1 MKTKPIT
8 KNVDLTREC
17 FDKCNETPI
26 NPALRAL
33 MNQMDPRSPALDF
46 QRTPLAF
53 IIKNPQLIL
62 EHNENTGHFLNES
75 DLQSNETLDNSNS
88 GIITALAPK
97 NLCEDLGNISVSSDF
112 IQEVIRSNTETSTEA
127 DSLDSEAKC
136 IFEDKNKSVEVIS
149 NNENSTPKLGLLE
162 TNLDY
167 LETNLDTVRRRHKII
182 IKTKNAVKLESLN
195 VPIEA
200 APIAQNPDMKKDLS
214 ENDPRSPSV
223 GIDRTPILVTE
234 NKTDNKILKSNKKTN
249 SQMKE
254 VFKNNVK
261 LQKKKLLDEKFQEKD
276 SIRKITDSLLIYE
289 DVFPNIESPTLNPK
303 RVNLPSSDG
312 ARTPLACMINIDK
325 SRPNSKQNTPSNEN
339 IFDFNIKIDKL
350 ANVKSKIP
358 VRVSK
363 GSPPLTLRSSDM
375 KSMMARRTVPLDSE
389 NTPPQP
395 RKACWDTDNSVVL

>member
-8 KNVDLTREC
+8 KNVDLTKEC
-17 FDKCNETPI
+17 FDKCNTTPL

-33 MNQMDPRSPALDF
+33 MNQYDPRSPALDF

-53 IIKNPQLIL
+53 IIKNPNLIL
-62 EHNENTGHFLNES
+62 EHNENTSNFLNES
-75 DLQSNETLDNSNS
+75 DLQSNETLDNSNT
-88 GIITALAPK
+88 GIITTLAPK
-97 NLCEDLGNISVSSDF
+97 NLCEDLGNLSIASDF
-112 IQEVIRSNTETSTEA
+112 NLDVNTDTSIEA
-127 DSLDSEAKC
+127 DSLDCERKS
-136 IFEDKNKSVEVIS
+136 IFEDKNRSVDIS
-149 NNENSTPKLGLLE
+149 CNKNNKPKLGLLE

-182 IKTKNAVKLESLN
+182 IKAKNNVEMESLN
-195 VPIEA
+195 VPIE
-200 APIAQNPDMKKDLS
+200 IALIVPKIDKDLS

-234 NKTDNKILKSNKKTN
+234 NKILKSNKKAN

-261 LQKKKLLDEKFQEKD
+261 LQQKKLSDEKFQEKD

-303 RVNLPSSDG
+303 RANIHSSEG

-339 IFDFNIKIDKL
+339 IFDFNIKIDKS

-375 KSMMARRTVPLDSE
+375 KSLMARRIVPLDSE

>member
-8 KNVDLTREC
+8 KNVDLTKEC

-62 EHNENTGHFLNES
+62 EHNEITSHFLNES
-75 DLQSNETLDNSNS
+75 DLQSNETLDDSNT
-88 GIITALAPK
+88 GIITTLAPK
-97 NLCEDLGNISVSSDF
+97 NLCEDLGNLSVASDF
-112 IQEVIRSNTETSTEA
+112 IQDITNTETSTKA
-127 DSLDSEAKC
+127 DSLDSETKC
-136 IFEDKNKSVEVIS
+136 IFEDKNKSVDITS
-149 NNENSTPKLGLLE
+149 NNENNTPKLGLLE

-182 IKTKNAVKLESLN
+182 IKTKNNVDFESSN
-195 VPIEA
+195 VAIET
-200 APIAQNPDMKKDLS
+200 APIVPKADMKKDLS
-214 ENDPRSPSV
+214 ENDPRSPTV

-234 NKTDNKILKSNKKTN
+234 NKTDNKILKSNKKAN

-261 LQKKKLLDEKFQEKD
+261 LQQKKLSDEKFQEKD

-303 RVNLPSSDG
+303 KANVHSSEG

-325 SRPNSKQNTPSNEN
+325 SRPNSKHNTPSSEN
-339 IFDFNIKIDKL
+339 IFDFNIKIDKST
-350 ANVKSKIP
+350 NVKSKIP

-363 GSPPLTLRSSDM
+363 GSPPLNLRSSDM
-375 KSMMARRTVPLDSE
+375 KSMMARRVVALDSE